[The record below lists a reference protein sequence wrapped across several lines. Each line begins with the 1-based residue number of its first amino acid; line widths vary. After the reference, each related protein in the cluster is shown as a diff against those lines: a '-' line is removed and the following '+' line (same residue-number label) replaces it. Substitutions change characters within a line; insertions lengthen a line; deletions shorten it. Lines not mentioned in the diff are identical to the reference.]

1 MKAWSVSAETYKV
14 SFEELSRIMRINA
27 QSKKTY
33 GTNNGKAFKTYY

>member
-33 GTNNGKAFKTYY
+33 GTNNDRDFEAYY